1 MIRMIRRARDAVRS
15 WHRPGEA
22 GEIHSTCPAGSVTT
36 CTFTP
41 WRRCFMRVVGPAI
54 AHAVALG
61 TNPVGQDV
69 LRFVL
74 TQDLE

>member
-1 MIRMIRRARDAVRS
+1 
-15 WHRPGEA
+15 
-22 GEIHSTCPAGSVTT
+22 
-36 CTFTP
+36 
-41 WRRCFMRVVGPAI
+41 MRVVGPAI

-74 TQDLE
+74 TQDLEQAGALAARRSITAAVYAWAVPTEMPKPAAI